1 MRRIL
6 FIVLLALP
14 SFCFAQAGADK
25 VRMLVDTLE
34 RDSDYKVR
42 IAAAQAL
49 SQIADGSV
57 ADWMIRAFRK
67 DDNDAVRLTILYAI
81 SEIPDERILSP
92 LIELANQEVLS
103 GKERMVIEQTIWNF
117 REIFNTSSWIAAAI
131 NSNDIQIKKI
141 SIWVLGIIGDKNLI
155 PIFEKLSYSTNED
168 IQVKSFEALSKMA
181 DIQAAQ
187 ICKSRQSDELVPQAV
202 RAARLC
208 EQMNQLATTQKGSS
222 KSFRKKM
229 VLRLDD
235 VQKKSIKPSH
245 YLSYLNKNLNIREV
259 DQALTFLKPVT
270 KSSGPEKSTKLIEQE
285 KIQTFQ
291 LVVDMVSTYEFDSR
305 DLEILKSIVRE
316 NSYTLDHCY
325 VNELKNNPTLKGNIK
340 AYFKI
345 VKSGELKQINISES
359 TMKSPVVESCMLQE
373 LAKFEFP
380 SLPVDHVNL
389 VYTFSF
395 SPPKQKTTVT
405 FQ

>member
-181 DIQAAQ
+181 DT
-187 ICKSRQSDELVPQAV
+187 SSGSDMQFCRSNPTELVASHAV

-208 EQMNQLATTQKGSS
+208 EQMNQ
-222 KSFRKKM
+222 
-229 VLRLDD
+229 
-235 VQKKSIKPSH
+235 
-245 YLSYLNKNLNIREV
+245 
-259 DQALTFLKPVT
+259 
-270 KSSGPEKSTKLIEQE
+270 SGQ
-285 KIQTFQ
+285 
-291 LVVDMVSTYEFDSR
+291 
-305 DLEILKSIVRE
+305 
-316 NSYTLDHCY
+316 
-325 VNELKNNPTLKGNIK
+325 
-340 AYFKI
+340 
-345 VKSGELKQINISES
+345 
-359 TMKSPVVESCMLQE
+359 
-373 LAKFEFP
+373 
-380 SLPVDHVNL
+380 
-389 VYTFSF
+389 
-395 SPPKQKTTVT
+395 
-405 FQ
+405 